1 MPDYS
6 QFSGR
11 PCPTAVRMEQRQ
23 MESGELKLTTE
34 IMVPAGNDLI
44 LIAIRNGIQQLIKSM
59 AGGGPPLFEEEYN
72 PRENPEK
79 YDEPIEAYYARTA
92 GEINGYDPKNFN

>member
-11 PCPTAVRMEQRQ
+11 PCPVAVRMEQHTT
-23 MESGELKLTTE
+23 ESGELKLTTE
-34 IMVPAGNDLI
+34 IMAPAGNDLI
-44 LIAIRNGIQQLIKSM
+44 MIALRKGIQQLIKGLS
-59 AGGGPPLFEEEYN
+59 GGGPPLFEEEYN
-72 PRENPEK
+72 LRENPDK
-79 YDEPIEAYYARTA
+79 YDEPIESYYARTA